1 MVDILLDRM
10 LAGSGAP
17 DDTAVVVAR
26 LLPLPLHELLPAD
39 AERLAPLRRRVAAW
53 TTDCG
58 LDADAVTDLQLALGE
73 AVTNAVEHAYL
84 GGRAEPADEAVEV
97 VLRVLEDGAVDVRVT
112 DRGVWRPPPENPGY
126 RGRGL
131 ALIRELAHDV
141 RVEPGESGTVVRF
154 RVPPMPVEHPLA
166 LPGTALGAD
175 GAEAPAEG
183 PARLRRWADDHT
195 VRLHVDGDLDLAGVA
210 AVRSDL
216 LAELDGGRTL
226 TLTLGSDSY
235 VSSAG
240 IALLSEVA
248 QRARAAG
255 GELTVVTPSDSP
267 SRRILVLAGLDTVIG
282 LSAGPRGDD
291 S

>member
-1 MVDILLDRM
+1 
-10 LAGSGAP
+10 
-17 DDTAVVVAR
+17 
-26 LLPLPLHELLPAD
+26 
-39 AERLAPLRRRVAAW
+39 
-53 TTDCG
+53 
-58 LDADAVTDLQLALGE
+58 
-73 AVTNAVEHAYL
+73 
-84 GGRAEPADEAVEV
+84 
-97 VLRVLEDGAVDVRVT
+97 
-112 DRGVWRPPPENPGY
+112 
-126 RGRGL
+126 
-131 ALIRELAHDV
+131 
-141 RVEPGESGTVVRF
+141 
-154 RVPPMPVEHPLA
+154 
-166 LPGTALGAD
+166 
-175 GAEAPAEG
+175 
-183 PARLRRWADDHT
+183 LRRWADEHT

-282 LSAGPRGDD
+282 LSAGPRGEDG
-291 S
+291 